1 MSDLD
6 PNEPTTT
13 DLDPT
18 TVVPMPT
25 WPVIDAPMSP
35 APLTPPV
42 WGDAAPSY
50 PTPQPYEPAVAWAP
64 AVPVSTAPARRRGGR
79 LRWAAAIAIVAVV
92 LGASAAVAALI

>member
-18 TVVPMPT
+18 TVVPTPT

-64 AVPVSTAPARRRGGR
+64 AVPVSTAPARR
-79 LRWAAAIAIVAVV
+79 
-92 LGASAAVAALI
+92 